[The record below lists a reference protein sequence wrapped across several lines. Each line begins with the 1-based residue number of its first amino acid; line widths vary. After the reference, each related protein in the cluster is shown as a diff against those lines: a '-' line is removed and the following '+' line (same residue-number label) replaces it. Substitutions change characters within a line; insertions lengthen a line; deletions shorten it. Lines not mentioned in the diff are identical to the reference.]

1 MSSSRAAAEMENV
14 MPPRAEVCFEV
25 PFHDVDMMGVVWY
38 GHYYKYF
45 ELARTALFR
54 QFNCDGTRLHDLG
67 YLLPVI
73 DSHCRYIAPL
83 TYGLGVRVTAILVEI
98 EYRIKITYLLSN
110 ASTGDRLARGST
122 IQVAVK
128 RDSFELCYVIPRV
141 ISGCFQGAPC
151 GS

>member
-1 MSSSRAAAEMENV
+1 
-14 MPPRAEVCFEV
+14 
-25 PFHDVDMMGVVWY
+25 
-38 GHYYKYF
+38 
-45 ELARTALFR
+45 
-54 QFNCDGTRLHDLG
+54 
-67 YLLPVI
+67 VI

>member
-1 MSSSRAAAEMENV
+1 
-14 MPPRAEVCFEV
+14 MPPCAEVCFEV
-25 PFHDVDMMGVVWY
+25 PFHDVDMMGVVWH

-54 QFNCDGTRLHDLG
+54 QFDCDSPRLHGLG
-67 YLLPVI
+67 YMLPVI

-83 TYGLGVRVTAILVEI
+83 TYGLSVRATATLLEI
-98 EYRIKITYLLSN
+98 EYRIKVSYLLSN
-110 ASTGDRLARGST
+110 ASTGERLARGST

-128 RDSFELCYVIPRV
+128 REDFELCYAIPNA
-141 ISGCFQGAPC
+141 ISACFQGEPC